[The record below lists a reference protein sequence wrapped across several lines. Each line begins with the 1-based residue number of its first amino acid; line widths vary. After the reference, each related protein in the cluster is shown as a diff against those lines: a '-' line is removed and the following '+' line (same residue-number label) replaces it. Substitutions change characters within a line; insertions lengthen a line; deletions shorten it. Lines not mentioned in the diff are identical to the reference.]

1 MKTMLFEAL
10 VAQDEKNQK
19 IKWNNFWRKVTE
31 LENGGV
37 SRDCLFIR

>member
-10 VAQDEKNQK
+10 VAQDEKNQT

-31 LENGGV
+31 FGQQEVISDLKK
-37 SRDCLFIR
+37 